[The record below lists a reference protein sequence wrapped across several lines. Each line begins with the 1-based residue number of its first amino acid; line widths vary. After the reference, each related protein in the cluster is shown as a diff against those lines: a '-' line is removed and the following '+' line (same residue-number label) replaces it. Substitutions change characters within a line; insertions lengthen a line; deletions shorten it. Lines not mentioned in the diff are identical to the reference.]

1 MKLSGR
7 RESSNVDDRRGS
19 SKGKAAGGI
28 GIVGVIVAMLVVY
41 LQGGNP
47 LSVLSDVG
55 LGTSVSTSVA
65 ADGVSSD
72 YQPTAEEERMA
83 TICRQILASTE
94 DVWTV
99 KFREAGLSYQP
110 PTLVLFS
117 ESVQSS
123 CGGAT
128 SAVGPFYCSADQ
140 RLYIDLSFLLSMK
153 QSLGV
158 RPSHGKD
165 LFELAYAYVVAHE
178 VGHHV
183 QNLLGTLP
191 KVHERM
197 SSLPQAQANQLS
209 VRLELQADYLAGVWA
224 AGENELFHS
233 LEDGDVEDAISTALV
248 IGDDY
253 LQKKAQGHA
262 VPESF
267 THGTAQQ
274 RARYLR
280 AGMNGG
286 SIKGADALFQGRYE
300 DL

>member
-19 SKGKAAGGI
+19 KTKKAGGV
-28 GIVGVIVAMLVVY
+28 GIVGVIIAMLVVY

-47 LSVLSDVG
+47 LSVLSDSSVMSSVT
-55 LGTSVSTSVA
+55 TSA
-65 ADGVSSD
+65 SSSED
-72 YQPTAEEERMA
+72 YQPTAEEEQMA
-83 TICRQILASTE
+83 TLCRQILASTE
-94 DVWTV
+94 DVWSK
-99 KFREAGLSYQP
+99 KFAEAGLDYEP
-110 PTLVLFS
+110 PTLVLFTG
-117 ESVQSS
+117 SVQSA

-128 SAVGPFYCSADQ
+128 SAVGPFYCSGDKK
-140 RLYIDLSFLLSMK
+140 LYIDLSFLVSMK

-158 RPSHGKD
+158 KASQGKN
-165 LFELAYAYVVAHE
+165 LQELAYAYVVAHE
-178 VGHHV
+178 VAHHV

-191 KVHERM
+191 KVHQQM
-197 SSLPQAQANQLS
+197 AQLSQAQANQLS

-224 AGENELFHS
+224 AGENNLYHS
-233 LEDGDVEDAISTALV
+233 LEVGDIEDAISTALV

-253 LQKKAQGHA
+253 LQKKAQGRA

-280 AGMNGG
+280 AGIDGG
-286 SIKGADALFQGRYE
+286 SIKGANILFQKSYS

>member
-1 MKLSGR
+1 MKLTGR
-7 RESSNVDDRRGS
+7 RESSNVDDRRG

-28 GIVGVIVAMLVVY
+28 GIVGVIIAMLVVY

-47 LSVLSDVG
+47 LSVLSDS
-55 LGTSVSTSVA
+55 SVTGSVTA
-65 ADGVSSD
+65 APSSSDD
-72 YQPTAEEERMA
+72 YQPTAEEEQMA
-83 TICRQILASTE
+83 TLCRQILASTE
-94 DVWTV
+94 DVWSK
-99 KFREAGLSYQP
+99 KFAEVGLDYEP
-110 PTLVLFS
+110 PTLVLFTG
-117 ESVQSS
+117 SVQSA

-128 SAVGPFYCSADQ
+128 SAVGPFYCSGDKK
-140 RLYIDLSFLLSMK
+140 LYIDLSFLVSMK

-158 RPSHGKD
+158 KASRGSD
-165 LFELAYAYVVAHE
+165 LLELAYAYVVAHE

-191 KVHERM
+191 KVHQQM
-197 SSLPQAQANQLS
+197 AQLTDAQANQLS

-224 AGENELFHS
+224 AGENSMYHS
-233 LEDGDVEDAISTALV
+233 LEDGDIDDAISTALV

-267 THGTAQQ
+267 THGTARQ

-280 AGMNGG
+280 AGIEGG
-286 SIKGADALFQGRYE
+286 SIKGADILFQKSYS

>member
-1 MKLSGR
+1 MKLTGR
-7 RESSNVDDRRGS
+7 RESSNVDDRRG

-28 GIVGVIVAMLVVY
+28 GIVGVIIAMLVVY

-47 LSVLSDVG
+47 LRVLSDSSVVS
-55 LGTSVSTSVA
+55 SVSA
-65 ADGVSSD
+65 SSSSSED
-72 YQPTAEEERMA
+72 YQPTAEEEQMA
-83 TICRQILASTE
+83 TLCRQILASTE
-94 DVWTV
+94 DVWAK
-99 KFREAGLSYQP
+99 KFAEVGLDYEP
-110 PTLVLFS
+110 PTLVLFTG
-117 ESVQSS
+117 SVQSA

-128 SAVGPFYCSADQ
+128 SAVGPFYCSGDKK
-140 RLYIDLSFLLSMK
+140 LYIDLSFLLSMK

-158 RPSHGKD
+158 KASHGSD

-191 KVHERM
+191 KVHQKM
-197 SSLPQAQANQLS
+197 AQLSDAKANQLS

-224 AGENELFHS
+224 AGENSMYHS
-233 LEDGDVEDAISTALV
+233 FEEGDIDDAISTALV

-267 THGTAQQ
+267 THGTAKQ

-280 AGMNGG
+280 AGIEGG
-286 SIKGADALFQGRYE
+286 SIKGAEVLFQKSYA